1 MLFCIHFYHILSSNI
16 IQILSPPKKYF
27 ENHKSKSSIPLQ
39 ILIKMHK
46 IELYD
51 KECASQQS
59 LMIVIT
65 ILVYARRP
73 NPILLKANK

>member
-1 MLFCIHFYHILSSNI
+1 
-16 IQILSPPKKYF
+16 
-27 ENHKSKSSIPLQ
+27 
-39 ILIKMHK
+39 MHK